1 MSYSGQPATNQ
12 MAQHGGYTNDIRIVI
27 SIGVLVVLVLGV
39 VYSRHIPES
48 IVEFIHTVPGRLIS
62 IVGIILLAVN
72 FGFSYAVLAAMIV
85 LLLLSRSLVKIEN
98 FTGQPEPSIRIVSNR
113 HMWFVEN
120 VLNENPFIIEEDT
133 VKTNTIQDLNE
144 KGIGS
149 VQNRSVQ
156 NNSVQSR

>member
-1 MSYSGQPATNQ
+1 MSYQGPPTNQ
-12 MAQHGGYTNDIRIVI
+12 MPQHGGYMKDARIVG
-27 SIGVLVVLVLGV
+27 SIVTLLILVLGV

-98 FTGQPEPSIRIVSNR
+98 FVGEPEPSIRIIPNK
-113 HMWFVEN
+113 HMWFVES
-120 VLNENPFIIEEDT
+120 VLNENPFMIEEDT
-133 VKTNTIQDLNE
+133 VKTNAVQDLNE
-144 KGIGS
+144 KDNGS

>member
-1 MSYSGQPATNQ
+1 MSYSGSPATNQ
-12 MAQHGGYTNDIRIVI
+12 MAQQGGYTNDARIVV
-27 SIGVLVVLVLGV
+27 SIGTLVVLVLGV